1 MSNYVKFSQPT
12 EPITLTL
19 HAYLPRTLRP
29 PRVRALGG
37 DERAVGVP
45 SEMLLG
51 TATILALVAGSSAS
65 AAKPSKPSKQ
75 PKQIPDVVKSRIL
88 LIDLYCN
95 TDAKEYVLINT
106 NPTEKV
112 AAAKRAPC
120 QARARDT
127 LGIAAPIAPH

>member
-1 MSNYVKFSQPT
+1 
-12 EPITLTL
+12 
-19 HAYLPRTLRP
+19 
-29 PRVRALGG
+29 VRALGG

-65 AAKPSKPSKQ
+65 AAKPSKPS
-75 PKQIPDVVKSRIL
+75 KQIPDVVKSRIL

>member
-1 MSNYVKFSQPT
+1 MSNYVKFSQRK
-12 EPITLTL
+12 EPIRLTL
-19 HAYLPRTLRP
+19 HTYLPKTLRP

-65 AAKPSKPSKQ
+65 AAKPSKPS
-75 PKQIPDVVKSRIL
+75 KQIPDVVKSRIL